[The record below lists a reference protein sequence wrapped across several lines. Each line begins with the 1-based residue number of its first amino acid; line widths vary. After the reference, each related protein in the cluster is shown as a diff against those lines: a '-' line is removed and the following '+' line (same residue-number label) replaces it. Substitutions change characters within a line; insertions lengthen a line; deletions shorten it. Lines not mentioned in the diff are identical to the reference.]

1 MGYKE
6 VLAEVRD
13 RLGGIDDRL
22 TGIDDRLTT
31 MDERVTK
38 ASEATRKEIAQL
50 RQTVN
55 DEQAKQDER
64 ISDTQKFVHLRR
76 AIERGCIWIIG
87 TSVAVSGLVVGLI
100 KFILG

>member
-13 RLGGIDDRL
+13 RLGGIDGRL
-22 TGIDDRLTT
+22 EGIDDRLST
-31 MDERVTK
+31 MDARVSK
-38 ASEATRKEIAQL
+38 ASEATRKEITEL

-55 DEQAKQDER
+55 EEQEKQDER
-64 ISDTQKFVHLRR
+64 ITDAQKYVHLRR

-87 TSVAVSGLVVGLI
+87 TAVAVSGIAAGLM